1 MPLGKPVPF
10 AVNEV
15 LYPVDKCMVGRGF
28 VKIFGYP
35 VIDRIVYIPVG
46 EISTWVPAWDCNHA
60 VLDIGFTVQPSLV
73 QPYNVKMVVTLCA
86 INNLPVV

>member
-1 MPLGKPVPF
+1 MAYEICTVQQFVGKLQCAPMPLGKPVPF

-35 VIDRIVYIPVG
+35 VIDKSYIYPLR
-46 EISTWVPAWDCNHA
+46 EISTWVPG
-60 VLDIGFTVQPSLV
+60 LGL
-73 QPYNVKMVVTLCA
+73 
-86 INNLPVV
+86 